1 MNHNFPAGYFSFAEL
16 TFRLRWR
23 HGLDDADFNQ
33 WHATVTFQVKATN
46 NEALLS
52 PSSSYSF
59 YFSQVQLGKFEYFQ
73 NALQVCFWKKGWD
86 NKQWGEVKWKG
97 RDWCL
102 LIGKFVGSL
111 WDNDFLLWSILL
123 GQILRISRRRYS
135 LKKFFLKIS
144 QISQLNTRV
153 GLQAWNFVKKI
164 L

>member
-1 MNHNFPAGYFSFAEL
+1 MPKVNHNFPAGYFSFAEL

-23 HGLDDADFNQ
+23 HDLDDADFNQ

-46 NEALLS
+46 NEALSS

-102 LIGKFVGSL
+102 LIGKFVG
-111 WDNDFLLWSILL
+111 ILL
-123 GQILRISRRRYS
+123 VAYGIMISYCDQYFLVKYS
-135 LKKFFLKIS
+135 EAAGEGTLWKSFS
-144 QISQLNTRV
+144 
-153 GLQAWNFVKKI
+153 
-164 L
+164 